1 MQSRCLRYTVDFFIT
16 DSRTLDYNAYLL
28 LPWCRPELISFR
40 IATSNSR
47 LQSRSLYYDDDDD
60 DDDADDA
67 HADDDDDHSRVACY
81 PRAPVSHVIPGRACH
96 MLPWAARC
104 STSEKENSTKLWPP
118 KS

>member
-1 MQSRCLRYTVDFFIT
+1 MMSERMPWCRRERISQESVGVFIT

-60 DDDADDA
+60 DDDDDADDA
-67 HADDDDDHSRVACY
+67 HADDDDDH
-81 PRAPVSHVIPGRACH
+81 
-96 MLPWAARC
+96 
-104 STSEKENSTKLWPP
+104 
-118 KS
+118 